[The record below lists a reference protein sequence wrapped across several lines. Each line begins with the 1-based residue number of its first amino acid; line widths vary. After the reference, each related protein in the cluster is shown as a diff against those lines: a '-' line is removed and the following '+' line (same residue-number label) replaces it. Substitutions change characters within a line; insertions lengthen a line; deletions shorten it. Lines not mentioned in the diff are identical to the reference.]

1 MFSSWYHQSCLRLWE
16 SKAVSEV
23 VEEPRAAA
31 TEVKAPQVVEEL
43 TAAAKEV
50 KAPQVVEV
58 WVKGASVVRLFHSMH
73 SVAH

>member
-1 MFSSWYHQSCLRLWE
+1 
-16 SKAVSEV
+16 
-23 VEEPRAAA
+23 
-31 TEVKAPQVVEEL
+31 VKAPQVVEEL

>member
-1 MFSSWYHQSCLRLWE
+1 MSPSLTHQSCLRLWK
-16 SKAVSEV
+16 SKAVEK
-23 VEEPRAAA
+23 PRAVA
-31 TEVKAPQVVEEL
+31 TEVKAPQVV
-43 TAAAKEV
+43 KEV